1 MARILIT
8 SAIPYINGIKHLGN
22 LVGSQL
28 PADLYARFMR
38 ARGHDV
44 MFICA
49 TDEHGTPA
57 ELAAAKA
64 GKPVDEFCAEMHKVQ
79 SGIADGFRL
88 SFDHFGRSSSPQN
101 RALTQHFAGRLNRA
115 GLIEEVSEKQVYSN
129 TDGRFLPDR
138 YIEGTCPNCGYDKA
152 RGDQCENCTK
162 QLDPTDL
169 IDPRSAISGS
179 TDLEVRE
186 TKHLYLKQSDLKDQL
201 SDWIDSKSDWPILT
215 TSIAKKWLHDGD
227 GLQDRGITRDLNWG
241 VPVKDGEKDW
251 PGMEGKVFYVWFDA
265 PIEYIAAT
273 HEWAD
278 ASGGDWQSWW
288 RTDKGADTVRYVQF
302 MGKDNVPFHT
312 LSFPATIIGAN
323 SLNDGEQWKLVDY
336 IKSFNYLNYDG
347 GQFSTSQGRGIFQD
361 QALEILPADY
371 WRWWLL
377 SHAPESSDSEF
388 TWENFQ
394 SGVNKDLADV
404 LGNFVSRVTKFCR
417 SKFGEAVPDAGAFGD
432 AEHALITDLTARVRA
447 YEGYMEAME
456 VRKSAAELRA
466 IWVAG
471 NEYLQTVAPW
481 STIKENPDMAAAQIR
496 LALNLIRLYAILSA
510 PFIPDASKSMLAS
523 MKTTD
528 DAWPDDVAAALSTL
542 PPGHVFEV
550 PDVLFA
556 KISDEDRED
565 WQARFAGTRDAAQ

>member
-1 MARILIT
+1 MTRHLIT
-8 SAIPYINGIKHLGN
+8 SALPYINGIKHLGN
-22 LVGSQL
+22 LIGSQL
-28 PADLYARFMR
+28 PADLFARYQ
-38 ARGHDV
+38 RGRGNEV
-44 MFICA
+44 LFLCA

-64 GKPVDEFCAEMHKVQ
+64 GKPVAEYCAELHEVQ
-79 SGIADGFRL
+79 ARIAQGFRL

-101 RALTQHFAGRLNRA
+101 HRLTQHFAGRLFDA
-115 GLIEEVSEKQVYSN
+115 GLIEEVEEKQVYSIA
-129 TDGRFLPDR
+129 DKRYLPDR

-186 TKHLYLKQSDLKDQL
+186 TKHLFLRQSKLRDTLDQ
-201 SDWIDSKSDWPILT
+201 WIDSKTGWPVLT

-227 GLQDRGITRDLNWG
+227 GLQDRGITRDLDWG
-241 VPVKDGEKDW
+241 IPVKRGDADW

-265 PIEYIAAT
+265 PIEYIACAG
-273 HEWAD
+273 EWAEAHD
-278 ASGGDWQSWW
+278 TDWERWW
-288 RTDKGADTVRYVQF
+288 RTDKGADDVTYTQF

-312 LSFPATIIGAN
+312 LSFPATVLG
-323 SLNDGEQWKLVDY
+323 SDEPWKMVDHL
-336 IKSFNYLNYDG
+336 KSFNYLNYDG
-347 GQFSTSQGRGIFQD
+347 GQFSTSQGRGIFMD

-377 SHAPESSDSEF
+377 ANCPETSDSEF
-388 TWENFQ
+388 TWEQFQ
-394 SGVNKDLADV
+394 QGVNKDLADV

-417 SKFGEAVPDAGAFGD
+417 SKFSEEVPAAGSYGPV
-432 AEHALITDLTARVRA
+432 EEALIADLQARLKR
-447 YEGYMEAME
+447 YEDLMDARE

-481 STIKENPDMAAAQIR
+481 TVFKTDPDAAAAQIR
-496 LALNLIRLYAILSA
+496 LALNLIAFYATLSA
-510 PFIPDASKSMLAS
+510 PFIPDAATSMRAAMNLD
-523 MKTTD
+523 TD
-528 DAWPDDVAAALSTL
+528 PAWPADVAQALSEL
-542 PPGHVFEV
+542 QPGHVFTV
-550 PDVLFA
+550 PEVLFA
-556 KISDEDRED
+556 KISDDDREG
-565 WQARFAGTRDAAQ
+565 WETRFAGGRAA

>member
-8 SAIPYINGIKHLGN
+8 SALPYINGIKHLGN

-28 PADLYARFMR
+28 PADLYARYMR
-38 ARGHDV
+38 NRGHEV

-57 ELAAAKA
+57 ELAAAKTGEGVA
-64 GKPVDEFCAEMHKVQ
+64 EYCARMHGEQAELAK
-79 SGIADGFRL
+79 GFRL
-88 SFDHFGRSSSPQN
+88 SFDHYGRSSSGRN
-101 RALTQHFAGRLNRA
+101 HAITQHLANKLAENGF
-115 GLIEEVSEKQVYSN
+115 IEEVVEKQVYSN
-129 TDGRFLPDR
+129 ADGRFLPDR

-169 IDPRSAISGS
+169 IEPRSAVSGS

-186 TKHLYLKQSDLKDQL
+186 TKHLYLRQTLLKDEIDQ
-201 SDWIDSKSDWPILT
+201 WIDSQAGWPILT

-241 VPVKDGEKDW
+241 IPVTKGDAPW

-273 HEWAD
+273 AEWAD
-278 ASGGDWQSWW
+278 ANGKSDADWERWW
-288 RTDKGADTVRYVQF
+288 RTDKGADDVRYVQF

-312 LSFPATIIGAN
+312 LSFPATIMG
-323 SLNDGEQWKLVDY
+323 SREPWKLVDY

-347 GQFSTSQGRGIFQD
+347 GQFSTSQGRGVFMD
-361 QALEILPADY
+361 QALSILPSDY

-377 SHAPESSDSEF
+377 SHAPESGDSEF

-394 SGVNKDLADV
+394 QSVNKDLADV
-404 LGNFVSRVTKFCR
+404 LGNFVSRITKFCR
-417 SKFGEAVPDAGAFGD
+417 SKFTEAVPEGGAFG
-432 AEHALITDLTARVRA
+432 EQEEALIADLTTRIRA
-447 YEGYMEAME
+447 YEGHMEAME
-456 VRKSAAELRA
+456 VRKAASELRA

-471 NEYLQTVAPW
+471 NEYLQSAAPW
-481 STIKENPDMAAAQIR
+481 STFKEDPEKAAAQVR
-496 LALNLIRLYAILSA
+496 LGLNLIRLYAVLSQ
-510 PFIPDASKSMLAS
+510 PFIPDASAAMLAA
-523 MKTTD
+523 MQTEN
-528 DAWPDDVAAALSTL
+528 DAWPEDVAAALSAL
-542 PPGHVFEV
+542 PAGHVFSV
-550 PDVLFA
+550 PDVLFR
-556 KISDEDRED
+556 KISDEERED
-565 WQARFAGTRDAAQ
+565 WQARFAGVRS

>member
-22 LVGSQL
+22 LIGSQL
-28 PADLYARFMR
+28 PADLYARYQ
-38 ARGHDV
+38 RGRGNEV
-44 MFICA
+44 MFLCA

-64 GKPVDEFCAEMHKVQ
+64 GKPVAEYCAEMYAVQ
-79 SGIADGFRL
+79 ADIANRFGL
-88 SFDHFGRSSSPQN
+88 SFDHFGRSSSDQN
-101 RALTQHFAGRLNRA
+101 KALTQHFAGKLDEA
-115 GLIEEVSEKQVYSN
+115 GLIREVTEKQVYSN
-129 TDGRFLPDR
+129 ADGRFLPDR

-186 TKHLYLKQSDLKDQL
+186 TKHLYLRQSAMKDQL
-201 SDWIDSKSDWPILT
+201 DAWIDSKTDWPILT

-227 GLQDRGITRDLNWG
+227 GLQDRGITRDLDWG
-241 VPVKDGEKDW
+241 VPVKKGDQDW

-265 PIEYIAAT
+265 PIEYIACAK
-273 HEWAD
+273 EWAD
-278 ASGGDWQSWW
+278 ANGKTDADWERWW
-288 RTDKGADTVRYVQF
+288 RTDKGADDVRYVQF

-312 LSFPATIIGAN
+312 LSFPATILG
-323 SLNDGEQWKLVDY
+323 SGEPWKMVDHL
-336 IKSFNYLNYDG
+336 KSFNYLNYDG
-347 GQFSTSQGRGIFQD
+347 GQFSTSQGRGVFMD
-361 QALEILPADY
+361 QALDILPADY

-394 SGVNKDLADV
+394 QSVNKDLADV
-404 LGNFVSRVTKFCR
+404 LGNFVSRITKFCR
-417 SKFGEAVPDAGAFGD
+417 SKFGEVVPEGGEFG
-432 AEHALITDLTARVRA
+432 EREQRLIEDITRRVRT
-447 YEGYMEAME
+447 YEGHMEAMD
-456 VRKSAAELRA
+456 VRKSAQELRA

-471 NEYLQTVAPW
+471 NEYLQAAAPW
-481 STIKENPDMAAAQIR
+481 STFKEDPAQAAAQVR
-496 LALNLIRLYAILSA
+496 LGLNLIRLYAVLSA
-510 PFIPDASKSMLAS
+510 PFIPDTSARMLSA
-523 MKTTD
+523 MNTLDT
-528 DAWPDDVAAALSTL
+528 AWPDDVAAALSAL
-542 PPGHVFEV
+542 PVGHAFSV

-556 KISDEDRED
+556 KITDEQRED
-565 WQARFAGTRDAAQ
+565 WQTRFAGVRS